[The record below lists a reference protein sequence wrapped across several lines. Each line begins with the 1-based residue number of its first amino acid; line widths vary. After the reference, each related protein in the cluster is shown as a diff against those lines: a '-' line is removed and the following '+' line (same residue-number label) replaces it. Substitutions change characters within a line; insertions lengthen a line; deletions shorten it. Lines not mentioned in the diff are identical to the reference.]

1 MFMSYIR
8 PKIVELEIEMEKIMS
23 DCSSFPP
30 KVAANHA
37 PITRATFDE
46 VMVPNY
52 APAGFIPVRGKG
64 SRVWD
69 QTGREYIDFAGGI
82 AVSSVGHTHEKV
94 VGALIDQAQKLW
106 HVANVVT
113 NEPTL
118 AFARSLVE
126 KTFAERVFF
135 CNSGAEANEAALKLA
150 RKWASDKFPAPNAT
164 HGETEKFEIVSCLNS
179 FHGRTLFTV
188 SVGGQPK
195 YTQGFAPLPPGI
207 KHVPYNDIEAM
218 RAAVSDKTCCVI
230 VEPIQGEGGVTPATK
245 DYLHA
250 IRELCDKHNALMI
263 FDEVQSGAGR
273 TGSLYAYMNCCAV
286 PDILTSAKGIGG
298 GFPLGVM
305 LTTTALASHLG
316 VGSHGTTYGGNP
328 LACAVGLAVLDII
341 SAPETLANVKARH
354 EQFFLGL
361 NEIGR
366 KYKVFKEVR
375 GQGLLIGCELTEK
388 WQGRGKDFV
397 KASEK
402 EGLMILIAG
411 PNVIRLAPSL
421 LITEADVEQG
431 LQRFDAAVAALVA
444 AEAPVAASATPP
456 AHVVA

>member
-1 MFMSYIR
+1 MFILNIKSKM
-8 PKIVELEIEMEKIMS
+8 VELEILMEQIMS
-23 DCSSFPP
+23 DCSSFPA
-30 KVAANHA
+30 KTVSSHA

-69 QTGREYIDFAGGI
+69 QAGREYIDFAGGI

-94 VGALIDQAQKLW
+94 VAALIDQAQKLW

-150 RKWASDKFPAPNAT
+150 RKWASDKFPSPGAT

-273 TGSLYAYMNCCAV
+273 TGSLYAYMNCCAM

-305 LTTTALASHLG
+305 LTTTEIAAHLG

-328 LACAVGLAVLDII
+328 LACAVGLAVLDIV

-354 EQFFLGL
+354 EQFFTGL

-402 EGLMILIAG
+402 QGLMILIAG

-421 LITEADVEQG
+421 LITESDVEQG
-431 LQRFDAAVAALVA
+431 LKRFDAAVADLI
-444 AEAPVAASATPP
+444 ASEKL
-456 AHVVA
+456 VVAPAKVTA

>member
-1 MFMSYIR
+1 
-8 PKIVELEIEMEKIMS
+8 MS
-23 DCSSFPP
+23 DCSSHPT
-30 KVAANHA
+30 KALSSHA
-37 PITRATFDE
+37 GVTRATFDE

-52 APAGFIPVRGKG
+52 APAAFIPVRGKG

-69 QTGREYIDFAGGI
+69 QAGREYIDFAGGI

-94 VGALIDQAQKLW
+94 VAALTEQAQKLW
-106 HVANVVT
+106 HVANVMT

-150 RKWASDKFPAPNAT
+150 RKWASDKFPSPNAT

-218 RAAVSDKTCCVI
+218 RAAVTDKTCCVI

-245 DYLHA
+245 DFLHA
-250 IRELCDKHNALMI
+250 VRELCDKHQALMI

-273 TGSLYAYMNCCAV
+273 TGSLFAYMNCCAM

-298 GFPLGVM
+298 GFPIGVM
-305 LTTTALASHLG
+305 LTTTALAQHLG

-341 SAPETLANVKARH
+341 SAPETMANVKARH
-354 EQFFLGL
+354 EQFFAGL
-361 NEIGR
+361 NDIGR

-375 GQGLLIGCELTEK
+375 GQGLLIGCELADK

-402 EGLMILIAG
+402 QGLMILIAG
-411 PNVIRLAPSL
+411 PNVLRLAPSL
-421 LITEADVEQG
+421 LITEADVAQG
-431 LQRFDAAVAALVA
+431 LQRFEAAVADLIA
-444 AEAPVAASATPP
+444 AETAAAPVAASAVAP
-456 AHVVA
+456 AVAPVSA

>member
-1 MFMSYIR
+1 MTTTNNH
-8 PKIVELEIEMEKIMS
+8 
-23 DCSSFPP
+23 PP
-30 KVAANHA
+30 V
-37 PITRATFDE
+37 TRSTFDE

-52 APAGFIPVRGKG
+52 APGSFIPVRGKG

-69 QTGREYIDFAGGI
+69 QSGKEYIDFAGGI
-82 AVSSVGHTHEKV
+82 AVSSVGHANVEV
-94 VGALIDQAQKLW
+94 LQALTEQAGKLW

-150 RKWASDKFPAPNAT
+150 RKWASDKFPSPGRGDQNP

-207 KHVPYNDIEAM
+207 KHVPYNDIDAM
-218 RAAVSDKTCCVI
+218 RAAVTDKTCCVI

-273 TGSLYAYMNCCAV
+273 TGSLYAYMNCCAT

-305 LTTTALASHLG
+305 LTTTEIAAHLG

-328 LACAVGLAVLDII
+328 LACAVGLAVLDIV

-354 EQFFLGL
+354 DQFFSGL

-366 KYKVFKEVR
+366 KHKIFKEVR
-375 GQGLLIGCELTEK
+375 GQGLLIGCELADK
-388 WQGRGKDFV
+388 WQGHGKDFV
-397 KASEK
+397 KACETQ
-402 EGLMILIAG
+402 GLMILIAG

-431 LQRFDAAVAALVA
+431 LQRFDAAVATLIA
-444 AEAPVAASATPP
+444 AEAPAAALNTVP
-456 AHVVA
+456 AHVAA